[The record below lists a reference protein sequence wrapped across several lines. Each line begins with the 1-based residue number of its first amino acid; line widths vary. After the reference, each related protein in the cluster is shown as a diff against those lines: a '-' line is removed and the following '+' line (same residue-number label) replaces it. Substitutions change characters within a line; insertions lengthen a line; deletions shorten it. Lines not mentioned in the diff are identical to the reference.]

1 MYKYYPFLR
10 CTMTKVARATA
21 ETLIRLYNDVYAN
34 DREEWFHVRTTDNH
48 ILMEVNMYQSYVRVY
63 VDYASNCYAF
73 IERVQEFDLLDVE
86 EKVYLRIKTGS
97 PMCPFIVE
105 VERNY
110 LYPLNVGGNRQLR
123 RYENVRHKG

>member
-1 MYKYYPFLR
+1 
-10 CTMTKVARATA
+10 MTKITRATA
-21 ETLIRLYNDVYAN
+21 ETLIRLYNDIYAN

-48 ILMEVNMYQSYVRVY
+48 ILMEVNMYRSFVRVY
-63 VDYASNCYAF
+63 VDYATNCYAF

-86 EKVYLRIKTGS
+86 DKVYLRIKTGS

-123 RYENVRHKG
+123 RYDNVRHKG

>member
-48 ILMEVNMYQSYVRVY
+48 ILMEVNMYRSFVRVY

-110 LYPLNVGGNRQLR
+110 LYPLNVGGNRRLR